1 MTLTKEDLAILDK
14 FDFDV
19 QPVGVKFLTKRPDMV
34 ERLDE
39 NMAFCEMLKRAQE
52 GNAFFADAENHTC
65 EAGLYVLGQADAL
78 EPYVSGE
85 FGAGLKIFEEPRSAS
100 RLYLY
105 IPKIG
110 RGVVNYVAFSPLDK
124 LPFEPDVLI
133 ILAKTSQTEI
143 LLRAMSYRTGKM
155 WLSKFS
161 PAIGCAWTYIYPYLS
176 GELNYSITGL
186 GHGMKRRKLFPEGQ
200 QIISIPFDLLSSLL
214 QTLQDMPWVLPA
226 YKPDGAEFVRRLLI
240 ELALPRPCN
249 LFSLARQIADG
260 EGLARTELRLGSRKR
275 EVVKA
280 RRLFCQ
286 VAVGKMGYSGAEV
299 ARFLGVTTSVVNR
312 LAASEESPKLAEYV

>member
-1 MTLTKEDLAILDK
+1 MALTKKDLAILDK

-19 QPVGVKFLTKRPDMV
+19 QPVGVKFLARRPDMV

-39 NMAFCEMLKRAQE
+39 NMAFCEMLKTAQE

-85 FGAGLKIFEEPRSAS
+85 FGAGLKIFEEARSAS
-100 RLYLY
+100 RLYLN

-176 GELNYSITGL
+176 GELNYNITGL

-240 ELALPRPCN
+240 
-249 LFSLARQIADG
+249 D
-260 EGLARTELRLGSRKR
+260 LGITPP
-275 EVVKA
+275 
-280 RRLFCQ
+280 L
-286 VAVGKMGYSGAEV
+286 
-299 ARFLGVTTSVVNR
+299 
-312 LAASEESPKLAEYV
+312 